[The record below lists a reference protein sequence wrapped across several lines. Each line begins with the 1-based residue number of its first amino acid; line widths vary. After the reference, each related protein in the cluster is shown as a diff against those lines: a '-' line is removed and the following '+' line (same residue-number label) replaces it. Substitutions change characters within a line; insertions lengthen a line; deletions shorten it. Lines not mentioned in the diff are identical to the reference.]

1 MDEMNYKPN
10 SHKYKEEQKK
20 ATEERQIKKVV
31 SGTAKVRKKSGARK
45 LTDAII
51 SEDASSVKSYILSD
65 VILPATKKLIS
76 DIVRDGIDMLLYGST
91 RSSDKRSD
99 RFGLGYVNYGGFS
112 SKKRDDHRYS
122 GSRSRFDYDD
132 IIFES
137 RGEVEAVREQMGDV
151 IETYGYVTVA
161 DLYDMAEL
169 TAPHTANKFGWTSVR
184 NADVVRVRDGYV
196 LKLSRPSA
204 ID

>member
-20 ATEERQIKKVV
+20 ATEERQIKKVI
-31 SGTAKVRKKSGARK
+31 SGTAKVKKKSGARK
-45 LTDAII
+45 FTDALI
-51 SEDASSVKSYILSD
+51 SEDASNVKTYILSD
-65 VILPATKKLIS
+65 VILPAAKKLIS

-91 RSSDKRSD
+91 QSRGKSYD
-99 RFGLGYVNYGGFS
+99 RFGIGHVNYGSFS
-112 SKKRDDHRYS
+112 SKRTDDRRSSGGRHR
-122 GSRSRFDYDD
+122 FEYDD

-137 RGEVEAVREQMGDV
+137 RGEVEAVREQMEDV
-151 IETYGYVTVA
+151 IDRYGYVTVA

-184 NADVVRVRDGYV
+184 SADVVRVRDGYV
-196 LKLSRPSA
+196 LKLSRPGA